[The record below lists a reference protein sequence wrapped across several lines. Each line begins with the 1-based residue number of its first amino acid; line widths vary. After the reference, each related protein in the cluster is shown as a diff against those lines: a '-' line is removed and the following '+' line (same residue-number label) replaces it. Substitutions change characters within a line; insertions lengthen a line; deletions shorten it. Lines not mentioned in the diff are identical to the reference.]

1 MKKYG
6 MIFVAVLSFASV
18 PYSYTQSARAPMTR
32 TEKRQRILTSYMSA
46 LALSGG
52 VGMVTGGVLRYLEQK
67 LNVPE
72 GPLKLFTMLLGWA
85 LESELR
91 NDIIVALQRDL
102 DQYGIDHKK
111 NLMFKGAWIASW
123 LSYLQA

>member
-1 MKKYG
+1 MKKYS
-6 MIFVAVLSFASV
+6 MIFVAALSFASV
-18 PYSYTQSARAPMTR
+18 SSSSMQAGLTPAQ
-32 TEKRQRILTSYMSA
+32 KRQRILTSYMSA

-52 VGMVTGGVLRYLEQK
+52 VGVLTGGALRYLERK
-67 LNVPE
+67 INLPE
-72 GPLKLFTMLLGWA
+72 GPVQLFVMLLGWA

-91 NDIIVALQRDL
+91 NDIIIALQRDL

-123 LSYLQA
+123 FSYLQA

>member
-1 MKKYG
+1 MKKQVM
-6 MIFVAVLSFASV
+6 MIIAAISFLSAA
-18 PYSYTQSARAPMTR
+18 YSSAAYKTVTQTQ
-32 TEKRQRILTSYMSA
+32 KRQRLLTSYISA

-52 VGMVTGGVLRYLEQK
+52 VGAVTGGVLRYLENQ
-67 LNVPE
+67 
-72 GPLKLFTMLLGWA
+72 LKLQENSPLRLFAMLLGWA

-91 NDIIVALQRDL
+91 NDIIIALQRDL

-111 NLMFKGAWIASW
+111 GLMFKGAWIASW

>member
-1 MKKYG
+1 MKKQL
-6 MIFVAVLSFASV
+6 ILFAVALSFVSV
-18 PYSYTQSARAPMTR
+18 PYNYTQCAPASMTR
-32 TEKRQRILTSYMSA
+32 NEKRQRILTSYMSA

-52 VGMVTGGVLRYLEQK
+52 VGVVTGGILRYLEQK
-67 LNVPE
+67 INAPEE

-91 NDIIVALQRDL
+91 NDIIVALQRGL

-111 NLMFKGAWIASW
+111 NLMFKGA
-123 LSYLQA
+123 

>member
-1 MKKYG
+1 
-6 MIFVAVLSFASV
+6 MIVAAVSFLSV
-18 PYSYTQSARAPMTR
+18 TNSYTKPEMSSVQKHRRLVTA
-32 TEKRQRILTSYMSA
+32 YFSA

-52 VGMVTGGVLRYLEQK
+52 VGAVTGGVLRYLENQ
-67 LNVPE
+67 LNLQE
-72 GPLKLFTMLLGWA
+72 SSLRLFVMFLGWA

-91 NDIIVALQRDL
+91 NDIILALQRDL

-111 NLMFKGAWIASW
+111 GLMFKGAWIASW

>member
-1 MKKYG
+1 MKKYS
-6 MIFVAVLSFASV
+6 MIFIAALSFVSASC
-18 PYSYTQSARAPMTR
+18 SYAYNMPTKTTRAQ
-32 TEKRQRILTSYMSA
+32 KRQRLLTSYMSA

-52 VGMVTGGVLRYLEQK
+52 VGALTCGALRYLERK
-67 LNVPE
+67 IDLPE
-72 GPLKLFTMLLGWA
+72 GPVQLFVMLLGWA

-111 NLMFKGAWIASW
+111 GLMFKGAWIASW
-123 LSYLQA
+123 FSYLQA